1 MRLAIHTAAV
11 FVILVFAGAALTWPS
26 WSRFKIDCD
35 LTDMARD
42 IRRSALALKDKEQ
55 LLDQIEAIEDR
66 IDTGATVSLYHW
78 LRSNRAVRD
87 MLRTGVTP
95 ENARLIE
102 RELRRVES
110 RLVEPDGESAGE
122 SAHRR

>member
-1 MRLAIHTAAV
+1 MRFAIHTAAIV
-11 FVILVFAGAALTWPS
+11 VVLLIAGAALTWSS
-26 WSRFKIDCD
+26 WSRFKVGCD
-35 LTDMARD
+35 LGDFARD
-42 IRRSALALKDKEQ
+42 IRRSTLALKDKEQ
-55 LLDQIEAIEDR
+55 LLDEIEAIEDR
-66 IDTGATVSLYHW
+66 IDTGATLSLYAW

-122 SAHRR
+122 SVHRR

>member
-1 MRLAIHTAAV
+1 MRLAIHTAA
-11 FVILVFAGAALTWPS
+11 ILIVLLIAGAALTWSS

-35 LTDMARD
+35 LTDIARD
-42 IRRSALALKDKEQ
+42 IRRSTLALKEKEQ

-66 IDTGATVSLYHW
+66 IDTGATVSLYQW

-95 ENARLIE
+95 ANARLIE

-110 RLVEPDGESAGE
+110 RLVEPDGESAAE
-122 SAHRR
+122 PIRRR